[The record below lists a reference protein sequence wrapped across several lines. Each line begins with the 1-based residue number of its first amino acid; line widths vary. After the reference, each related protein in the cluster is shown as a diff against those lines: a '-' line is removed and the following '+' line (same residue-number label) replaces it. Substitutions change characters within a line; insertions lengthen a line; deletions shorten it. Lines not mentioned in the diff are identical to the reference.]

1 MSRYFRFTGTFLL
14 CSIAPALADPPSGP
28 ASKGGRSSKELQELI
43 QNVESMWA
51 PKNLP
56 ANSTIKVL
64 KKNPDGT
71 VLILAKPRFWMSEL
85 GCVMLS
91 DGSANIYTLA
101 TFAIEGVS
109 YDTIWSSRLS
119 PAPLELSAGKTYRM
133 QLRLEDRKEYGRWC
147 DILKMWDGER
157 LLLDRTQKLQ
167 QQQEPK

>member
-1 MSRYFRFTGTFLL
+1 MSRYFRFTGILLL
-14 CSIAPALADPPSGP
+14 CCSVAPALADPPSGP

-51 PKNLP
+51 PKNVP
-56 ANSTIKVL
+56 VNSTIKVL

-71 VLILAKPRFWMSEL
+71 VLILAKPRFWISEL

-101 TFAIEGVS
+101 TFAVEGVS
-109 YDTIWSSRLS
+109 YHAIWSSRLS

-147 DILKMWDGER
+147 DILKMWDGKT
-157 LLLDRTQKLQ
+157 LLLDRTKKVQK
-167 QQQEPK
+167 QERK